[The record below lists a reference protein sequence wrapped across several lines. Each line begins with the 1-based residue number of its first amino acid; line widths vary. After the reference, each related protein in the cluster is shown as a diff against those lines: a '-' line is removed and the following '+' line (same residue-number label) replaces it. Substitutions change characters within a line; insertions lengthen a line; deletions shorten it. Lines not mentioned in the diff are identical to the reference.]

1 MSRWARVPAGSVS
14 EQRKDIVTLEP
25 GVEYRTMGVR
35 WYGKGA
41 YGRGLGTTETIKAKR
56 LFRAHE
62 GDFVFNRIDT
72 QNGAFAVVPAALQGA
87 LATNEFPL
95 YVPDPDQLLTRF
107 LLLYFQ
113 QPSVLEQIDAM
124 RAGSEG
130 RSRWKEADFEAWQI
144 PLPGLPEQRRVVD
157 VMAALDANIEALSE
171 ETARLLQVARAR
183 RAELVNDVSV
193 PEVRAE
199 KAFDFSTGVRR
210 TPDRANGP
218 NMTPYLRSAN
228 VGYGSLDLSDVLR
241 MNYEPHERE
250 KFSLRHGDVLVSEGS
265 ASSKAVGMPAM
276 WRDEIPGPVC
286 FQMTLLRLRAIE
298 GVCTAGFAFQ
308 WCMWAYESGRFLDVA
323 GGTNIKHISA
333 KRSSQ
338 MPVRLPSMA
347 RQREIAV
354 EMEAISTHAAE
365 MKVELA
371 RLRAFRATLLTSLL
385 NQKIEIPQS
394 YDRLLEEV
402 S

>member
-1 MSRWARVPAGSVS
+1 MPAGSVS
-14 EQRKDIVTLEP
+14 KQRKDIVTLEP

-72 QNGAFAVVPAALQGA
+72 QNGAFAVVPTELQGA

-113 QPSVLEQIDAM
+113 QPSVLGQIDAM

-130 RSRWKEADFEAWQI
+130 RSRWKEADFEAWHI

-157 VMAALDANIEALSE
+157 VMAALDAKIEALSE

-241 MNYEPHERE
+241 MNYEPHERD

-365 MKVELA
+365 MKVELV

-385 NQKIEIPQS
+385 NQAIEIPES

>member
-1 MSRWARVPAGSVS
+1 MPAGSVS
-14 EQRKDIVTLEP
+14 KQRKDIVTLEP

-72 QNGAFAVVPAALQGA
+72 QNGAFAVVPAELQGA

-113 QPSVLEQIDAM
+113 QPSVLGQIDAM

-157 VMAALDANIEALSE
+157 VMAALDAKIEALSE

-228 VGYGSLDLSDVLR
+228 VGYGSLDLSDVLS

-250 KFSLRHGDVLVSEGS
+250 KFRLRHGDVLVSEGS

-347 RQREIAV
+347 RQRQIAM
-354 EMEAISTHAAE
+354 EMEAVSTHAAE

-385 NQKIEIPQS
+385 NQTIEIPQS